1 MLNEFAYCPRLIIV
15 SGVEKSSK
23 PCRALGSTCSYRSS
37 PCDLTAVDCI
47 EMQVGSGRDHH
58 NHEEDKVLIINLGRT
73 DPFLVKNIQALGK
86 QVKVVTRA
94 AVIS

>member
-1 MLNEFAYCPRLIIV
+1 MQSFGEHLQLSVFPV
-15 SGVEKSSK
+15 
-23 PCRALGSTCSYRSS
+23 RSHS
-37 PCDLTAVDCI
+37 FDCI